1 MSHDPFVLDL
11 RGRVIDCSPG
21 RTHVMGVL
29 NVTPDSFSD
38 GGQYLDPKA
47 ALARAEEMVEDGA
60 VFLDV
65 GGASSRPAGKTY
77 GAGAEPV
84 DAAEELQRVLPVV
97 RMIARELPD
106 ALISVDTFRA
116 DVAEAVLAEGA
127 HLINDITALRHSPTI
142 ADHVAQHRAGL
153 ALMHSVGFVGD
164 MPHEAAYSNVVA
176 QVGRKLA
183 LAAAEARARGV
194 ESVVIDPGFGFGK
207 SVAHNL
213 GLIGAV
219 DRLTALGYPV
229 LIGVSRKSSIGAA
242 LGGPDGPAPVHE
254 RLFGSL
260 GATAVAVMRGAS
272 IIRTHDVRA
281 TSEMLRV
288 LGRIASE
295 TIV

>member
-11 RGRVIDCSPG
+11 RGRLIECSPG
-21 RTHVMGVL
+21 QTHVMGVL

-47 ALARAEEMVEDGA
+47 ALGRAEAMVKEGA

-77 GAGAEPV
+77 GAGAEEV
-84 DAAEELQRVLPVV
+84 DATEELQRVLPVIRLIV
-97 RMIARELPD
+97 RELPD

-116 DVAEAVLAEGA
+116 DVAEAALAEGA
-127 HLINDITALRHSPTI
+127 HLINDITALRHSPEI
-142 ADHVAQHRAGL
+142 ADHVAEHRAGL

-164 MPHEAAYSNVVA
+164 MPHEAVYQDVVSQVA
-176 QVGRKLA
+176 QELA
-183 LAAAEARARGV
+183 LAAAEARACGV

-207 SVAHNL
+207 SVDDNFR
-213 GLIGAV
+213 LIGAV
-219 DRLTALGYPV
+219 DRLTALGFPV
-229 LIGVSRKSSIGAA
+229 LVGVSRKSSVGSA
-242 LGGPDGPAPVHE
+242 LGGPNGPVPVHE

-272 IIRTHDVRA
+272 IIRTHDVRE